1 MMKRLRIWM
10 IFLLVLLVPACS
22 GNREKG
28 EETTE
33 LRQQETDSRE
43 EKKGEETQ
51 QSGEGSRIKN
61 DDMAEASLSV

>member
-43 EKKGEETQ
+43 EKKG
-51 QSGEGSRIKN
+51 GREGRR
-61 DDMAEASLSV
+61 DGWRERWR